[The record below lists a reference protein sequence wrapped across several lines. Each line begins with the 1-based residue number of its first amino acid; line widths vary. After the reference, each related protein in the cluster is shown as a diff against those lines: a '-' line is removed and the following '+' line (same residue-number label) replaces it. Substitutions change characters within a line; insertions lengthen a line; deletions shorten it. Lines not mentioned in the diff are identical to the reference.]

1 MSSIRSPA
9 ENLHLTRHTLGQA
22 EALRLLQLQ
31 QKQSP
36 EVTDIDRIAYLMFSR
51 DVMAFKVRQ
60 TVTSSDA
67 YAVTDRAGVDS
78 YMGYRRVDSS
88 PGFRLPRTESPTDAT
103 VLTAAPSLIY
113 GAGAANVS
121 QSAPPQAAALTA
133 AQSLAAWVYVP
144 PVSDIMGN
152 RDVVFGRGI
161 GIRLLSDGRPCGMIW
176 DSVGRLE
183 TCQSGQPAAPGAW
196 HSVIVTAAH
205 PGELRL
211 YVDGSLTGIPQAME
225 GGMRSSAG
233 HGLTFDTRY
242 GIGLAYVWWL
252 AAAITRE
259 QAEYYHRGIMYD
271 VDWNEIT
278 MYPVHPGIP
287 LTQEPHATVG
297 MCSV

>member
-1 MSSIRSPA
+1 MSVRSPA
-9 ENLHLTRHTLGQA
+9 ENLHLSRATLG
-22 EALRLLQLQ
+22 EAQTMKLLQLQ

-36 EVTDIDRIAYLMFSR
+36 DVQDRDRISYLVFSPLTCAVV
-51 DVMAFKVRQ
+51 DVWDVRG
-60 TVTSSDA
+60 SSDFDDVTHA
-67 YAVTDRAGVDS
+67 DASAVRGIS
-78 YMGYRRVDSS
+78 RLSS
-88 PGFRLPRTESPTDAT
+88 TAVLRLPGTESPTDAAM
-103 VLTAAPSLIY
+103 LTAAPSPIY
-113 GAGAANVS
+113 GAGAADVS

-144 PVSDIMGN
+144 PVSDIIGS

-225 GGMRSSAG
+225 DNMRSSAG
-233 HGLTFDTRY
+233 HGLTFDARY